1 MNASKTLMLTV
12 AAAAAGF
19 VLAWVLFG
27 AGPAGRNAGAG
38 AEREIL
44 YWVAPMDPNYRS
56 DEPGKSPMG
65 MDLVPVYADERG
77 GRDDPSPGLRIDP
90 VIVNNIGVKTAP
102 VRRGDLHRHVETVGY
117 VVPDADLVSHVHV
130 RAEGWIERLY
140 ADTEGDPVTAGD
152 SLFDIYSPALASA
165 QDEYL
170 QALRAGSAA
179 LIDAATRRLAALGMA
194 PEQIEAVRRAGS
206 ARELFAV
213 RAPRDGY
220 LMELNVREGMY
231 VQPGTTIMSLADL
244 SEIWVD
250 VDVFEQQID
259 WVRAGQTATM
269 RLPFAP
275 ERLWQGR
282 VDYVYPTIRPETRSA
297 RIRLTFDNPDLALK
311 PNMYADVAIEAEPR
325 SNVLYVPSQAVIR
338 TGGQPRVILA
348 LPDGRFRPAQVE
360 TGVESEGAVEIRRG
374 LAEDERIV
382 VSGQFLI
389 DSEASLE
396 ASLLR
401 MLDEPSGAGH
411 GMTHDG
417 HMDHAG
423 HMNHGGAAD
432 DMPSMDHA
440 EHMDPGSTAPNGNA
454 GSMDHGPAQPDGD
467 AGHEHHEHGAGS

>member
-1 MNASKTLMLTV
+1 MNPTRTILLAAV
-12 AAAAAGF
+12 AAAIGF
-19 VLAWVLFG
+19 ALAWLLTG
-27 AGPAGRNAGAG
+27 AGPADRTEPSTT
-38 AEREIL
+38 EREIL

-65 MDLVPVYADERG
+65 MDLVPVYADG
-77 GRDDPSPGLRIDP
+77 PGSGDDESPGLRIDP
-90 VIVNNIGVKTAP
+90 VVVNNIGVKTTP
-102 VRRGDLHRHVETVGY
+102 VQRGNLHRHIETVGY

-140 ADTEGDPVTAGD
+140 AQTEGDAVAAGET
-152 SLFDIYSPALASA
+152 LFEIYSPALASA

-170 QALRAGSAA
+170 QALRAGAA
-179 LIDAATRRLAALGMA
+179 GLIDAAARRLAALGMA
-194 PEQIEAVRRAGS
+194 PGQIEALRRAGRP
-206 ARELFAV
+206 RELFAV

-244 SEIWVD
+244 SQIWVD

-259 WVRAGQTATM
+259 WVRAGQVATM

-275 ERLWQGR
+275 ERVWQGR

-325 SNVLYVPSQAVIR
+325 SDVLTVPSQAVIR

-374 LAEDERIV
+374 LAQGERVV
-382 VSGQFLI
+382 VSSQFLI

-401 MLDEPSGAGH
+401 MLDEPPGHDDHAMDHHDHGH
-411 GMTHDG
+411 G
-417 HMDHAG
+417 
-423 HMNHGGAAD
+423 
-432 DMPSMDHA
+432 S
-440 EHMDPGSTAPNGNA
+440 GS
-454 GSMDHGPAQPDGD
+454 
-467 AGHEHHEHGAGS
+467 